1 MKRHFVFIDF
11 IGTNN
16 VDLRYCIKIPE
27 IQMQITLF

>member
-11 IGTNN
+11 TGMNN

-27 IQMQITLF
+27 IQM